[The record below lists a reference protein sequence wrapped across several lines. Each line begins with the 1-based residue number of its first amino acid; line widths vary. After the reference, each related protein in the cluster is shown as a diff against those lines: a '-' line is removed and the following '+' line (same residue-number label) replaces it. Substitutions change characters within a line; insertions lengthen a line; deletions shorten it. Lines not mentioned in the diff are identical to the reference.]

1 MHVASPTQPTIDP
14 KAIVPVATN
23 GVLEILKSAMDE
35 KNILRFVL
43 TSSSVAVVEPA
54 RAQNSIVTSDMWN
67 QEAVTQAWAP
77 PPYAQDRALAV
88 YAASKVQS
96 EQTMWEWM
104 ANSHPP
110 FKANSGRIILF
121 QGITSK

>member
-1 MHVASPTQPTIDP
+1 MHVASPTQPTVDP
-14 KAIVPVATN
+14 KEIVPVATN

-54 RAQNSIVTSDMWN
+54 RAQNSIVTFDMWN
-67 QEAVTQAWAP
+67 QEAVTQAWA

-96 EQTMWEWM
+96 EKTMWEWM
-104 ANSHPP
+104 ASSHPP
-110 FKANSGRIILF
+110 FKANSGRIIPF
-121 QGITSK
+121 YGITSK